1 MSAVDLASIGI
12 TIVCV
17 KFNSNHVLFFCASV
31 CWFAV
36 LVCGNSVCSAM
47 APIEKTKDGYDYDFV
62 VIGGG
67 SGGLA
72 SAKEG
77 MVTEQQ

>member
-1 MSAVDLASIGI
+1 
-12 TIVCV
+12 
-17 KFNSNHVLFFCASV
+17 
-31 CWFAV
+31 
-36 LVCGNSVCSAM
+36 M

-77 MVTEQQ
+77 TKHPFTRNMIRVVHHARRNSRNGRIYPWLQHLVFMQHIKPS